1 MCQNKSENIHELGE
15 NMKKKTATDM
25 TQGNSLKQIF
35 WFTVPLILGN
45 IFQLTY
51 NTVDTIVVGRFA
63 GNEALAAVGTC
74 DPVMSLL
81 ILGVSG
87 ICVGAS
93 VLMSNFLG
101 AGREEELKR
110 EFQTT
115 ISMGM
120 IFAFVVL
127 VAGLAVTNLILRML
141 QTPQEI
147 MRDSAVYLRVI
158 FIGMPFTCLYNIY
171 AAGLRSIG
179 DSSTPV
185 KYLIL
190 SCLINIGCDILFV
203 AGFGWGVFGAGA
215 ATVLAQAVSAV
226 LCVVYVSR
234 NVPLLHFESRTD
246 GVSSEVRETQKDS
259 EKFNPSEKGD
269 LEIYEKRKKKKRAFF
284 RNIFGKWRPHI
295 DRDLALK
302 TITYG
307 GFSALQQCTQP
318 IGKLFIQGTVNALD
332 SVATIAAFNA
342 IGKVEDIGLLPGRS
356 ISDSIMTFVAQ
367 NEGAG
372 QKERGEK
379 GFRQGI
385 LLEVISGILVSL
397 VVYLFMDPLLHL
409 FTTEAQIIEEG
420 RSYFLIMA
428 FAYWIPCIMN
438 GHQGYF
444 RGIGAMK
451 TVFLGT
457 FTQITIRVIT
467 TMLLVPRM
475 GVAGV
480 GIACI
485 AGWCAHGSW
494 AIPYRIWRSSRH

>member
-1 MCQNKSENIHELGE
+1 
-15 NMKKKTATDM
+15 M
-25 TQGNSLKQIF
+25 THGNSLKQIF

-101 AGREEELKR
+101 AGKQEELKK

-127 VAGLAVTNLILRML
+127 AAGLAVTDLILKML

-147 MRDSAVYLRVI
+147 MKDSAVYLRVI
-158 FIGMPFTCLYNIY
+158 FLGMPFNCLYNIY

-179 DSSTPV
+179 DSGTPV
-185 KYLIL
+185 KYLVL
-190 SCLINIGCDILFV
+190 SCLINMGCDVLFV
-203 AGFGWGVFGAGA
+203 AGFGWGVFGAGL

-234 NVPLLHFESRTD
+234 NVPLLHFSR
-246 GVSSEVRETQKDS
+246 KI
-259 EKFNPSEKGD
+259 
-269 LEIYEKRKKKKRAFF
+269 LY
-284 RNIFGKWRPHI
+284 I
-295 DRDLALK
+295 DKDLAVK

-342 IGKVEDIGLLPGRS
+342 IGKIEDIGLLPGRS

-372 QKERGEK
+372 QKERAEK

-385 LLEVISGILVSL
+385 LLDVISGILVSL

-409 FTTEAQIIEEG
+409 FTAEAQIIGEG

-428 FAYWIPCIMN
+428 FFYWIPCIMN

-457 FTQITIRVIT
+457 LTQITVRVIT

-485 AGWCAHGSW
+485 AGWSVHGAW
-494 AIPYRIWRSSRH
+494 AIPYRIYRSTRH

>member
-1 MCQNKSENIHELGE
+1 
-15 NMKKKTATDM
+15 MKKKTATDM
-25 TQGNSLKQIF
+25 THGNSLKQIF

-127 VAGLAVTNLILRML
+127 VTGLAATDLILKML

-147 MRDSAVYLRVI
+147 MKDSAVYLRVI
-158 FIGMPFTCLYNIY
+158 FLGMPFTCLYNIY

-179 DSSTPV
+179 DSGTPV

-190 SCLINIGCDILFV
+190 SCMINIGCDILFV

-226 LCVVYVSR
+226 LCVVHVSK
-234 NVPLLHFESRTD
+234 NVPLLQFA
-246 GVSSEVRETQKDS
+246 K
-259 EKFNPSEKGD
+259 
-269 LEIYEKRKKKKRAFF
+269 LY
-284 RNIFGKWRPHI
+284 I
-295 DRDLALK
+295 DKDLAVK

-342 IGKVEDIGLLPGRS
+342 IGKIEDIGLLPGRS

-385 LLEVISGILVSL
+385 LLEAISGILVSL
-397 VVYLFMDPLLHL
+397 IVYLFMDPLLHF
-409 FTTEAQIIEEG
+409 FTAEAQIIEEG
-420 RSYFLIMA
+420 RNYFLIMA
-428 FAYWIPCIMN
+428 FFYWIPCIMN

-457 FTQITIRVIT
+457 LTQITVRVIT
-467 TMLLVPRM
+467 TMLLVPHM

-485 AGWCAHGSW
+485 AGWSVHGAW
-494 AIPYRIWRSSRH
+494 AIPYRIYKSRNH

>member
-1 MCQNKSENIHELGE
+1 
-15 NMKKKTATDM
+15 M
-25 TQGNSLKQIF
+25 THGNSLKQIF

-127 VAGLAVTNLILRML
+127 VTGLAATGMILKML

-147 MRDSAVYLRVI
+147 MQDSSVYLRVI

-179 DSSTPV
+179 DSGTPV

-190 SCLINIGCDILFV
+190 SCMINICCDILFV
-203 AGFGWGVFGAGA
+203 ARFGWGVFGAGA

-226 LCVVYVSR
+226 LCVVYVSK
-234 NVPLLHFESRTD
+234 NVPLLHFGEMPGKEADGSGRNASDKAVGGSARRIAGKETD
-246 GVSSEVRETQKDS
+246 NNGREAAGEMS
-259 EKFNPSEKGD
+259 NGS
-269 LEIYEKRKKKKRAFF
+269 KKAAVGFWR
-284 RNIFGKWRPHI
+284 WRPRI

-342 IGKVEDIGLLPGRS
+342 IGKIEDIGLLPGRS

-372 QKERGEK
+372 QKERAEK

-385 LLEVISGILVSL
+385 LLEVLSGILVCL
-397 VVYLFMDPLLHL
+397 AVYLFMDTLMHL
-409 FTTEAQIIEEG
+409 FTTDPQIIEEG
-420 RSYFLIMA
+420 RNYFLLMA
-428 FAYWIPCIMN
+428 FAYWLPCIMN

-451 TVFLGT
+451 TVLFGT
-457 FTQITIRVIT
+457 LTQITMRVIT
-467 TMLLVPRM
+467 TVILVPRI
-475 GVAGV
+475 GVIGV

-485 AGWCAHGSW
+485 VGWSIQGGW
-494 AIPYRIWRSSRH
+494 QIPYRIYRSTRH